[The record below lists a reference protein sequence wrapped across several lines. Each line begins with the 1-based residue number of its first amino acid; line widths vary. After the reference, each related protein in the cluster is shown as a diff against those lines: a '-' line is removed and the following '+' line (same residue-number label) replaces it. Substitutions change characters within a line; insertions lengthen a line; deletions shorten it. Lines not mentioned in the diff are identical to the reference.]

1 MKHVL
6 AVLLLT
12 ALAPSAFA
20 GAEDEV
26 TYKTSVQDSMEACV
40 SACRGTELCTG
51 VSFLQ
56 PDSRLPVGECKM
68 TITPPPKPEPW
79 DLATA
84 ESDLNAYRAQ
94 YGLRPVT
101 LNPILTQ
108 ASQAHSD
115 DMAEMENADH
125 KGSDGFYHDTRIKE
139 RGYNFSATA
148 ENVASG
154 QFSWEAV
161 FKAWQDSPGHNKN
174 LLAANM
180 TEVGIALTY
189 KPRTKYLTYWTMVL
203 ATPVGR

>member
-1 MKHVL
+1 MKRAL
-6 AVLLLT
+6 AALLLT
-12 ALAPSAFA
+12 VFVQSTPA
-20 GAEDEV
+20 GAADEV
-26 TYKTSVQDSMEACV
+26 TYKTSEQSSMKSCL
-40 SACRGTELCTG
+40 SHCRATDRCSG

-56 PDSRLPVGECKM
+56 PDSRFPAGECKI

-84 ESDLNAYRAQ
+84 ESDLNVYRAQ

-101 LNPILTQ
+101 LNAILTQ

-203 ATPVGR
+203 ATPSGR